1 MINRYIKH
9 YLSYWPVVV
18 PMLVVFIIAWG
29 LTTNK
34 TTEKTV
40 LNLSLQDYEN
50 QKTKV
55 DSLHNVI
62 DSLQIEILMLE
73 DGFDAKEKR
82 YEDVIFEYEL
92 GLSYLKDYHPIAYKD
107 FHRIIGMRESYSH
120 ELKRENSKRLNQ
132 YKTK

>member
-9 YLSYWPVVV
+9 YLSYWPTIV
-18 PMLVVFIIAWG
+18 PILIVFGIAWG
-29 LTTNK
+29 LSVNK
-34 TTEKTV
+34 TVTQV
-40 LNLSLQDYEN
+40 QSPNDY
-50 QKTKV
+50 KV

-62 DSLQIEILMLE
+62 DSLQIEIIMLE

-120 ELKRENSKRLNQ
+120 ELKRENTKRLNQ
-132 YKTK
+132 YKF